1 MTRSRWLDSDIPAT
15 VLAGLALALVLVAL
29 LSLRAHVLEPAVGPP
44 WSHAL
49 AVIAA
54 GLVLLPL
61 MSALVGRIDPPA
73 SPARLVAT
81 GAAWALLVAGGVPAI
96 LALAGLGAKWP
107 LGTGAPQT
115 AALWLLVP
123 LGLLVGPPLLGARR
137 ARLAGLVPIEP
148 RLTFVPEERAADA
161 LAWLCDLLRERGVR
175 FAAVGGL
182 AARAWGASRPLVDLD
197 FLVAGEDLDRVEP
210 DLAPFV
216 VRPLSPHRDD
226 RREFSCLRLE
236 YGGVPIELA
245 IAEGARY
252 REASTGEW
260 HLEEIALARCPRR
273 QVLGMPLPVL
283 AREDLLRLKRRL
295 DRAIDR
301 ADVAALERREPAP
314 G

>member
-1 MTRSRWLDSDIPAT
+1 VSRLGGFDAKAPAT
-15 VLAGLALALVLVAL
+15 VLAGLAVALVVVAL
-29 LSLRAHVLEPAVGPP
+29 LSLRFHVLDPAVGAS
-44 WSHAL
+44 WSHVL
-49 AVIAA
+49 AVLAA
-54 GLVLLPL
+54 GVVLLPL
-61 MSALVGRIDPPA
+61 LSALVSRFDPPA
-73 SPARLVAT
+73 SPARLAAT
-81 GAAWALLVAGGVPAI
+81 GATWAFLVAGAVPAV

-107 LGTGAPQT
+107 LGAGAPPA

-123 LGLLVGPPLLGARR
+123 LGLLLGPPLLGARR
-137 ARLAGLVPIEP
+137 ARAAGLVPIEP

-161 LAWLCDLLRERGVR
+161 LAWLCELLRERGVR

-182 AARAWGASRPLVDLD
+182 AARAWGATRPLVDLD
-197 FLVAGEDLDRVEP
+197 FLVAGEDLDRVKP

-216 VRPLSPHRDD
+216 VRPLSPHRDE

-260 HLEEIALARCPRR
+260 HHEEIALTRCPRR

-283 AREDLLRLKRRL
+283 ARDDLLRLKRRL

-301 ADVAALERREPAP
+301 ADVAALERREPAA

>member
-1 MTRSRWLDSDIPAT
+1 MSGPGRLRSAASTT
-15 VLAGLALALVLVAL
+15 VLSGLALAVAVVAILSLRTHVLAPVLGPGWSNVVGVLVA
-29 LSLRAHVLEPAVGPP
+29 AAVLGP
-44 WSHAL
+44 
-49 AVIAA
+49 V
-54 GLVLLPL
+54 V
-61 MSALVGRIDPPA
+61 SAMVRRLEPPA
-73 SPARLVAT
+73 SPARLRAT
-81 GAAWALLVAGGVPAI
+81 GAAWALLVATLVPAG
-96 LALAGLGAKWP
+96 LFVAGGGTKWP
-107 LGTGAPQT
+107 FAAGAPPT

-123 LGLLVGPPLLGARR
+123 LGLLVAPTLAGARR
-137 ARLAGLVPIEP
+137 ARAAGLAPIEP

-197 FLVAGEDLDRVEP
+197 FLVAGEDLDRVAP
-210 DLAPFV
+210 DLSPFV
-216 VRPLSPHRDD
+216 VRPLAPHRDD
-226 RREFSCLRLE
+226 RREFACVRLE

-245 IAEGARY
+245 VAEGARY
-252 REASTGEW
+252 REAATGEW
-260 HLEEIALARCPRR
+260 HFEEIALARCPRR

-301 ADVAALERREPAP
+301 ADVAALERPEAAP